1 MTTTDGQANVIVWG
15 LGAEGDGRLHGFDG
29 DTGQVVFAGGGSSDA
44 MGGISR
50 FQTPIVANGR
60 LFVAGTD
67 RVYAFSP

>member
-1 MTTTDGQANVIVWG
+1 
-15 LGAEGDGRLHGFDG
+15 
-29 DTGQVVFAGGGSSDA
+29 